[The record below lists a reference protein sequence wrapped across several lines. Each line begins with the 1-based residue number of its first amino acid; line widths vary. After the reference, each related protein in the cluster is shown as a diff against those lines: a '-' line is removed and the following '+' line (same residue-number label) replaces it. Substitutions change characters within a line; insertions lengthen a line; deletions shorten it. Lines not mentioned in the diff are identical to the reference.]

1 MGNLMRSLPWL
12 AMLLLTTPAL
22 AAASTSVPDGATI
35 AAPGSDVDKV
45 GQVILKA
52 IGGRTMQQAIDGGGD
67 NFNPFGLDADPLL
80 TAAGVYFVSNDD
92 TGAAIE
98 QSEFSIYADYVTP
111 GGLFLPSKLTPA
123 LLPFAFNR
131 GGKCFGGFVTG
142 YPVGNTIYALDMNG
156 RVCSAKTVDNA
167 VSVQYHKIS
176 AETAKPADTGTP
188 GGTAPTTNSPS
199 ASGPTGD
206 DGGTGEEGA
215 ASDNAAPDNTVF
227 DGTTATDSELETIVY
242 DAYVGAYREALKHGN
257 RFVSADFKYAD
268 LRSAVRDALEKA
280 GYGAAIV
287 PAAPSASPDATRAC
301 ATSGKIE
308 LRLAFQADGVGISL
322 AAVSGKRLAAYDY
335 DPDKSSDLV
344 ITKPQDCGL
353 SANEAP
359 APDKLKA
366 PVH

>member
-1 MGNLMRSLPWL
+1 MRSLPWL
-12 AMLLLTTPAL
+12 ALLLLTTPAL
-22 AAASTSVPDGATI
+22 AASPTSVPDGATI

-111 GGLFLPSKLTPA
+111 GGLFLPSELTPA

-156 RVCSAKTVDNA
+156 RVCSAKTVDDA

-176 AETAKPADTGTP
+176 GETAKPADTGTP
-188 GGTAPTTNSPS
+188 GGTAPTTSSPS
-199 ASGPTGD
+199 AGGPSGD

-215 ASDNAAPDNTVF
+215 GSDGAATPDNTVF
-227 DGTTATDSELETIVY
+227 DGSAATDSDLQTIVY
-242 DAYVGAYREALKHGN
+242 DGYVGAYRQALKHDN

-268 LRSAVRDALEKA
+268 LRSAVRDALEKG
-280 GYGAAIV
+280 GYSAAVV
-287 PAAPSASPDATRAC
+287 PAAPSVSPDAARSC

-308 LRLAFQADGVGISL
+308 LRLAFAADGVGISL
-322 AAVSGKRLAAYDY
+322 VAVSDKRLAAYDY
-335 DPDKSSDLV
+335 NPDKSSDLV
-344 ITKPQDCGL
+344 ITKPQDCGS
-353 SANEAP
+353 SANAAP
-359 APDKLKA
+359 APDKLNA